1 MYHIS
6 FPGLGLSMQVNPVA
20 FSIGF
25 FNVYWYGILIGCGF
39 MLALLF
45 ALKSLKRFG
54 IDRDGYIDCVLIG
67 LVGGI
72 VGARLYYV
80 IFRWDYYAQ
89 HLNELFA
96 IHNGGLAIYGG
107 IIGGLLGG
115 CIVAKMKKLNIP
127 AILDVTMMGF
137 LIGQGIG
144 RWGNFI
150 NQEAFGSETDLPWRM
165 VSENTGDVGVHP
177 CFLYESLWCIMGFVL
192 LYLFSRKFRQY
203 DGQTALLYVVWYG
216 LGRMFIEGLRTDSL
230 YTPLFG
236 LRVSQV
242 LAGASCA
249 AAITVLFVMY
259 VKKKKKKIL

>member
-20 FSIGF
+20 FSIGS

-127 AILDVTMMGF
+127 AMGQF
-137 LIGQGIG
+137 YQP
-144 RWGNFI
+144 
-150 NQEAFGSETDLPWRM
+150 GSIW
-165 VSENTGDVGVHP
+165 
-177 CFLYESLWCIMGFVL
+177 
-192 LYLFSRKFRQY
+192 Q
-203 DGQTALLYVVWYG
+203 
-216 LGRMFIEGLRTDSL
+216 
-230 YTPLFG
+230 
-236 LRVSQV
+236 
-242 LAGASCA
+242 
-249 AAITVLFVMY
+249 
-259 VKKKKKKIL
+259 